1 MSLKKRIPTADMGR
15 DERHYSTE
23 LAVVGSGLAGFA
35 ASVFALA
42 RGITCAQVGNT
53 GAVAYTTGYFDLL
66 GYCQDQWLDDP
77 WRGLEL
83 LRESEPHH
91 PLSRIDRKEIRA
103 AFDQFTVALTEMGV
117 GYTVPADRNNFALTP
132 AGTVKPTLSVPET
145 MLSGIEARKVNA
157 RTLVIDILGL
167 QGFSAKEFVANM
179 RSSWPQLSAAKLS
192 FPDMESG
199 GQVFPE
205 VMARAL
211 EVSSNRER
219 FAERVKAVLG
229 DAQRVGMPAI
239 MGIHHPDRVHA
250 ELQRL
255 VGVPLFEIPTMPPAV
270 PGIRLREMF
279 EQAFPARG
287 LTLVP
292 QQKVKHLELEAG
304 RVMLYLRDSFGEM
317 VIESKTAILATGRFL
332 SGGLKAERVGVREAL
347 MGIPVIQPGSRA
359 DWYRQDYFD
368 PLGHPVNRSGVEVD
382 SSFRP
387 LGPNGEPVSD
397 RLFAAGILLAHQDWV
412 RQRCG
417 AGVAIASAY
426 KTVEAAARL
435 LQEQ

>member
-1 MSLKKRIPTADMGR
+1 MGQG
-15 DERHYSTE
+15 ERFYRTE
-23 LAVVGSGLAGFA
+23 LAIIGSGLAGFA

-42 RGITCAQVGNT
+42 RGIASAQVGNT
-53 GAVAYTTGYFDLL
+53 GAVAYTTGYLDLL
-66 GYCQDQWLDDP
+66 GSCRGLWLDDP
-77 WRGLEL
+77 WQGLEL
-83 LRESEPHH
+83 LRESEPRH
-91 PLSRIDRKEIRA
+91 PLSRIGRTEIQA
-103 AFDQFTVALTEMGV
+103 AFDQFSGALTEMGV
-117 GYTVPADRNNFALTP
+117 GYTAPAERNHLALTS
-132 AGTVKPTLSVPET
+132 AGTVKPTLLVPQS
-145 MLSGIEARKVNA
+145 MLPGIEARKAGA
-157 RTLVIDILGL
+157 RTLIIDILGL
-167 QGFSAKEFVANM
+167 QGFSAKEFVANI
-179 RSSWPQLSAAKLS
+179 RSSWPQLSTAKLS
-192 FPDMESG
+192 FPDLESG

-211 EVSSNRER
+211 EVSSNRGS

-229 DAQRVGMPAI
+229 GAQSVGMPAI

-292 QQKVKHLELEAG
+292 QQKVKRLELDTEFAT
-304 RVMLYLRDSFGEM
+304 LYLQDSFGDV
-317 VIESKTAILATGRFL
+317 VIESKAVILATGRFL
-332 SGGLKAERVGVREAL
+332 SGGLTAERGGVREAL
-347 MGIPVIQPGSRA
+347 LDIPVTQPGSRA
-359 DWYRQDYFD
+359 DWYRHDYFD
-368 PLGHPVNRSGVEVD
+368 ALGHPVNRSGVEVD

-387 LGPNGEPVSD
+387 LGPDGEPVSS

-426 KTVEAAARL
+426 KAVEAATGL
-435 LQEQ
+435 LQGR